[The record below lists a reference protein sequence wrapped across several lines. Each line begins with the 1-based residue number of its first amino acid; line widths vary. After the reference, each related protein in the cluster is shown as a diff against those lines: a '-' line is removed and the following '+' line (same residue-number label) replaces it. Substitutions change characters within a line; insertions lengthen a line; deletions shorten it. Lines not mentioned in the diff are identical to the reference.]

1 MFSSKNGDQG
11 TPAGLSRGLLPGS
24 LLLQGAKKTKRLL
37 VLVVSLTLVM
47 FLAVGCS
54 KSSPV
59 GATGNG
65 PSASST
71 ASTSALP
78 TTCPSEA
85 SGFAKTKFVT
95 HAALGFG
102 AFHRYIYKPY
112 RAGTFRS
119 GAHGRI
125 SAFVKAGL
133 AALFIKREVRLAGE
147 AAQNSPALCKAIL
160 SPLRTVSETV
170 EAAVSKLKQGDSSG
184 VGDIESAISQ
194 VKSGASSQGATIT
207 ENDNAPLS

>member
-1 MFSSKNGDQG
+1 MLSSNRAQ
-11 TPAGLSRGLLPGS
+11 RI
-24 LLLQGAKKTKRLL
+24 KRLL
-37 VLVVSLTLVM
+37 VLVVPLTLVM
-47 FLAVGCS
+47 FLAAGCS

-59 GATGNG
+59 GASG
-65 PSASST
+65 PSASSIT
-71 ASTSALP
+71 STSTVP
-78 TTCPSEA
+78 TSCPSEA
-85 SGFAKTKFVT
+85 TNFAKTKFVS

-125 SAFVKAGL
+125 TGFVKAGL
-133 AALFIKREVRLAGE
+133 AALFIKREIRLAGD

-170 EAAVSKLKQGDSSG
+170 QAAVSKLKQGDASG
-184 VGDIESAISQ
+184 IGAIESAISQ
-194 VKSGASSQGATIT
+194 VESHASSQGAGIT
-207 ENDNAPLS
+207 ENNNAPLS

>member
-1 MFSSKNGDQG
+1 
-11 TPAGLSRGLLPGS
+11 
-24 LLLQGAKKTKRLL
+24 LLLQRAKKTKRLL
-37 VLVVSLTLVM
+37 VLVVSLALVM
-47 FLAVGCS
+47 FLAAGCS

-59 GATGNG
+59 GATGSG

-71 ASTSALP
+71 ASTSAVP

-170 EAAVSKLKQGDSSG
+170 EAAVSKLKQGDASG